1 MELEQQ
7 INIRLTSEDLEEL
20 KLRARKDGRSVSSY
34 VRELVK
40 KDISNPFY
48 EVYHVKAGEGLVK
61 LHFGKG
67 EDK

>member
-7 INIRLTSEDLEEL
+7 FNVRLTSEDMSAL
-20 KLRARKDGRSVSSY
+20 KLRAKEEGRSVSGY

-40 KDISNPFY
+40 KDLSGPFFT
-48 EVYHVKAGEGLVK
+48 VYQVKAGEGLVK
-61 LHFGKG
+61 LHIGQG